1 MHYAE
6 YKQRDPSLVREMI
19 ETFPFAAILA
29 NGENGPL
36 VAEAPVTFRSGPRP
50 AGAVEFH
57 LARVNPVGASL
68 AEGAPVS
75 LLFRGPDAAVS
86 PSWFTGSFQGEAP
99 DRSRAAPT
107 YNYLS
112 LVLRG
117 RLQLL
122 GDDAL
127 QSQIADLVTA
137 NEPKDNGWSLD
148 ELAPDLWTAWR
159 GVIQLYRI
167 EIDDFELTAKFT
179 PGEIPADRPGV
190 VEGLRRRA
198 SRHDVMVAHFM
209 DGADG
214 SAEALR
220 TRLRALRYPPAW

>member
-1 MHYAE
+1 MHYDE
-6 YKQRDPSLVREMI
+6 YKQHDPSLVRDMI

-29 NGENGPL
+29 NGEAGPQ
-36 VAEAPVTFRSGPRP
+36 VAEAPLTFRSGPQP

-57 LARVNPVGASL
+57 LARANPVFASL
-68 AEGAPVS
+68 TDGAPVT
-75 LLFRGPDAAVS
+75 LLLRGPDAAVS
-86 PSWFTGSFQGEAP
+86 PSWFTESFQGEAP
-99 DRSRAAPT
+99 DRSRSAPT
-107 YNYLS
+107 YNYIS

-127 QSQIADLVTA
+127 QIQIADLVAA
-137 NEPKDNGWSLD
+137 NEPKEIGWSLD
-148 ELAPDLWTAWR
+148 ELAPDLWAAWR

-167 EIDDFELTAKFT
+167 EIDHFELMAKFT
-179 PGEIPADRPGV
+179 PGETPGDAPGV
-190 VEGLRRRA
+190 VRGLRQRA

-209 DGADG
+209 DGSDG

-220 TRLRALRYPPAW
+220 SRLRALRYPKTW